1 MSSAKLKNF
10 LDSPFRSFFSI
21 WIPVLFSMIAEPLT
35 GLVDTAF
42 IARLGAEHLAALGV
56 GTVVLTSGLWLFN
69 FLSVGSQ
76 TEVSQATGRNDMAV
90 GRRFAS
96 LALFLAAVIGFVMTL
111 LALTFGSTI
120 ASLMGADGD
129 VHGYALTYITI
140 RAFGAPAV
148 LLTMTCFGILYGLA
162 DMRSPLQVAVAVNG
176 LNIVLDWLLI
186 FGIGPFP
193 AMGIGGGALATTIS
207 QWIGALWCLLKVQK
221 KLGFTI
227 AIQTADIH
235 RLLHIGR
242 DMFLRTG
249 SLILFL
255 LLATRLA
262 TRIGTDSGAAHQA
275 IRQVWVFT
283 NLFLDAAAVTA
294 QSVVGYFFGAT
305 RRGEALQAAKA
316 MCCWGVFIGCVLMAS
331 MLFGHDPVAALLVPV
346 SSMALFTPAWIIA
359 AIFQPV
365 AALAFVTDGIHWGT
379 GDFTF
384 LRNVVILATL
394 CCATAIGIMDLTGTG
409 SLTAIWWITG
419 CWVLIRS
426 IFGTLRLWP
435 GIGRPPLG
443 NSTASTS

>member
-1 MSSAKLKNF
+1 M
-10 LDSPFRSFFSI
+10 
-21 WIPVLFSMIAEPLT
+21 LFSMIAEPLT

-76 TEVSQATGRNDMAV
+76 TEVSQATGRNDMVA

-96 LALFLAAVIGFVMTL
+96 LALLLAAVIGLVMSL

-120 ASLMGADGD
+120 ASLMGADGS
-129 VHGYALTYITI
+129 VHGYALTYIRI

-162 DMRSPLQVAVAVNG
+162 DMRSPLQVAVVVNM

-193 AMGIGGGALATTIS
+193 ALGIAGGALATTIS

-221 KLGFTI
+221 EMGFTI
-227 AIQTADIH
+227 AIKASDISK
-235 RLLHIGR
+235 LQHIAR

-262 TRIGTDSGAAHQA
+262 TRLGTESGAAHQA

-283 NLFLDAAAVTA
+283 SLFLDAAAVTA

-305 RRGEALQAAKA
+305 HQGAARQAAKW
-316 MCCWGVFIGCVLMAS
+316 MCSWGVIIGCVLMAA
-331 MLFGHDPVAALLVPV
+331 MLIGHDTIATVLVPV
-346 SSMALFTPAWIIA
+346 SSLELFTPAWIIA

-379 GDFTF
+379 GDFAF

-394 CCATAIGIMDLTGTG
+394 CCATAIGIMDLSGAG

-419 CWVLIRS
+419 CWVLIRA
-426 IFGTLRLWP
+426 IFGALRIWP
-435 GIGRPPLG
+435 GIGRPPLADLTD
-443 NSTASTS
+443 SAS